1 MHTLYTTECI
11 VLGSSNFSE
20 ANKYIYLFTKDIGL
34 VRAMARSVR
43 EEKSKLRFNLQDF
56 SRGYVTL
63 VRGREVWRI
72 TGALE
77 KYSVYEEFKYNKE
90 KLFIIAR
97 ILNLLQ
103 RLIHGEEKNEYLFA
117 SLVHGFDFIRL
128 NAVEK
133 ENAKNFEYLSVLR
146 LLYSL
151 GYIAKKEEFSEL
163 LELTEIDEEL
173 LKKTESKRKQILFAI
188 NGALKETHL

>member
-77 KYSVYEEFKYNKE
+77 KYSVYEEFKYNKK

-103 RLIHGEEKNEYLFA
+103 RLIHGEEKNEYLFV

-128 NAVEK
+128 NAIEK